1 MLHEF
6 VRRPLGPAF
15 ISDYDWPIKKFSSNN
30 TLTVAKRLLAV
41 VMLVVVSG
49 CYMPIRFDAEIDINR
64 RGEYSSIFDGYLAKV
79 QLYQDIQAGEVSREE
94 ELKQVS
100 LIKDDFERDSAVF

>member
-1 MLHEF
+1 M
-6 VRRPLGPAF
+6 
-15 ISDYDWPIKKFSSNN
+15 
-30 TLTVAKRLLAV
+30 VAKRLLAV

-49 CYMPIRFDAEIDINR
+49 CYMPVRFDAEIDINR
-64 RGEYSSIFDGYLAKV
+64 RGEYSFIFDGYLAKV

>member
-1 MLHEF
+1 MK
-6 VRRPLGPAF
+6 RF
-15 ISDYDWPIKKFSSNN
+15 IPNN

-64 RGEYSSIFDGYLAKV
+64 RGEYSFIFDGYLAKV
-79 QLYQDIQAGEVSREE
+79 QLYQDIQAG
-94 ELKQVS
+94 
-100 LIKDDFERDSAVF
+100 

>member
-6 VRRPLGPAF
+6 VRRSLGPAC
-15 ISDYDWPIKKFSSNN
+15 ISDYDRPIKRFTPNN
-30 TLTVAKRLLAV
+30 TLTVDKRLLAV

-64 RGEYSSIFDGYLAKV
+64 RGEYSFIFDGYLAKV
-79 QLYQDIQAGEVSREE
+79 QLYQDIQAG
-94 ELKQVS
+94 
-100 LIKDDFERDSAVF
+100 